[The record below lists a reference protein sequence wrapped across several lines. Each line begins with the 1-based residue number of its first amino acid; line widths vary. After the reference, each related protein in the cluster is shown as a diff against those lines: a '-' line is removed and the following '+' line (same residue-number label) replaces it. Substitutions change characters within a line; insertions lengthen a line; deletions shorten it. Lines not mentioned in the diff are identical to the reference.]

1 MDKETQEQVQQ
12 LQLLEQNLHNYLMQ
26 KQTLQAQLLE
36 INNALSEIIKSKKM
50 YKIVGSIMIEST
62 KEDLEKDLNEKKN
75 ITELRIKTLE
85 KQESQLKE
93 KAQKIQSEVIK
104 NIKK

>member
-12 LQLLEQNLHNYLMQ
+12 LQLLEQNLHNYLLQ
-26 KQTLQAQLLE
+26 KQTLQAQLIE
-36 INNALSEIIKSKKM
+36 INNALSEIAKSKKM
-50 YKIVGSIMIEST
+50 YKIVGSIMVEST
-62 KEDLEKDLNEKKN
+62 KDDLEKDLNEKKN